1 MEVNGAKIYFK
12 IPVLGGIPITQTTLS
27 SFLVMVILCI
37 AGYLLGRKLSKRPG
51 PAQVLTEK
59 AVNMLYNLVAET
71 MGPHNVRWAP
81 FIGTIFLS
89 SLLGSIIGMTGFL
102 RSATA
107 DLSIVL
113 TWAVC
118 VSVLIWYHTI
128 KNNGF
133 KGWLKGFTEPIW
145 VMTPMNIVS
154 EIAQPIS
161 MAFRHFGNVVGGS
174 VITSLLYT
182 ALAGASSMLLNLVAG
197 SGMAVCI
204 VVLTLG
210 LIFLILGFKTRK
222 LLLKIPGIFMTVLG
236 GLSLLQNLGV
246 FANGSI
252 PFLQVGIPAILSLY
266 FDVFS
271 GFIQAFVFCLLT
283 MVYISSACPPP
294 VESGDRTMP

>member
-1 MEVNGAKIYFK
+1 
-12 IPVLGGIPITQTTLS
+12 
-27 SFLVMVILCI
+27 
-37 AGYLLGRKLSKRPG
+37 
-51 PAQVLTEK
+51 
-59 AVNMLYNLVAET
+59 
-71 MGPHNVRWAP
+71 
-81 FIGTIFLS
+81 
-89 SLLGSIIGMTGFL
+89 
-102 RSATA
+102 
-107 DLSIVL
+107 
-113 TWAVC
+113 
-118 VSVLIWYHTI
+118 
-128 KNNGF
+128 
-133 KGWLKGFTEPIW
+133 
-145 VMTPMNIVS
+145 MTPMNIVS

>member
-222 LLLKIPGIFMTVLG
+222 LFLKIPGIFMTVLG

>member
-37 AGYLLGRKLSKRPG
+37 AGYLLGKKLSKRPG

-71 MGPHNVRWAP
+71 MGPHNVHWAP